1 VYSLP
6 QPFSNS
12 APRARNWTSPT
23 ALYLRASADETIRVG
38 AAATSVKISSL
49 RGTDSVEGG
58 IMAISG
64 RLSLDSPHGSEL
76 AKMPV
81 RAEAQ
86 YWTAAGRWETSASD
100 SVSGVQ
106 SGGITF
112 ANCTKGLGLP
122 CPSTAVLGVT
132 ADSLLTLSNGTTTFW
147 LRAPGAGRNGSAEFQ
162 MTNPAWLPSSIGRA
176 VFGVFKS
183 PLIYQREMY

>member
-6 QPFSNS
+6 QPFSS
-12 APRARNWTSPT
+12 GAPRARNWTAPT
-23 ALYLRASADETIRVG
+23 ALYLRANADETVRVG
-38 AAATSVKISSL
+38 AATVAAKTTSL
-49 RGTDSVEGG
+49 RGAASVEGG

-76 AKMPV
+76 LKMPV

-86 YWTAAGRWETSASD
+86 YWTAAGRWEPSATD
-100 SVSGVQ
+100 SVSTVQ
-106 SGGITF
+106 SGGISF
-112 ANCTKGLGLP
+112 ANCTKGLGPP
-122 CPSTAVLGVT
+122 CPSTTVLGVT
-132 ADSLLTLSNGTTTFW
+132 ADSLMTLSNGTATFW

-162 MTNPAWLPSSIGRA
+162 MNNPVWLPSSIGRA

-183 PLIYQREMY
+183 PVIYQREVY